1 MNFSLQLNHSC
12 RRAAL
17 LLMLVALGLCTAAAQ
32 ASIESLYDNYVSS
45 SGAARIEAQKKLVK
59 LLADEQYIDPDYV
72 NNKKQQEAVMCYG
85 MAEYYSD
92 ANDYNKTK
100 AMAQKALQLL
110 NKHNNSLTSD
120 IYGMLG
126 IAEHRKG
133 NFAAS
138 IKNLEAAY
146 RIDLAIKDNERLS
159 SDLNNLA
166 GVYLASNDPQSAKYY
181 ILKGI
186 DVERHIGRSDKLAI
200 RLGMASEIFMKLHDS
215 EQALKYAQEA
225 YRLDQSGGRPGKAAV
240 RLVQM
245 AAVYME
251 AHDYAQAKQ
260 ALKQALPQLE
270 KDKNFNSLSIA
281 YAQMGDIALYHGN
294 NAQAAQYYNQSLAMC
309 RTTGNRYIEDRA
321 ERGLWKALRE
331 SDPTAA
337 LSHLERHSELA
348 DSMYRDELAQ
358 QLSNFQAK
366 YKTAELE
373 HKNNEMKHRSKVALV
388 IFILVVLL
396 LVTGIGA
403 MSFALKQKSKAH
415 TMIKKIEEM
424 RTNFFTNITHEFRT
438 PLTVILGA
446 TSRLQRGELAAGETP
461 ASLYEMITRQGRSL
475 LTLINQLLDISKVKS
490 SIGHPDWRRG
500 NIVTFTRMLVATHQE
515 WAKAKHI
522 DIQFASKENDI
533 EMDFVPDYV
542 RKVINNLLSNSI
554 KYTPNHGSIYVTLA
568 RSGNDLRVRVA
579 DTGRGID
586 PEELPHIFDAFYQ
599 GANNTEHVGTGVGL
613 ALVKQIVTSMH
624 GEIEVSSQLGQG
636 TVFTILQSLRQAG
649 HKNMQPLDTTAPL
662 PAEPAHPLLEES
674 DIVLPQGLANADDN
688 SRTAPLVLIVE
699 DDRDVAYYIG
709 AQLQQRYSLRY
720 ASDGNEGLVLA
731 QELMPDL
738 VITDLMMHGCDGF
751 ELCQKMHES
760 EALNHI
766 PIIILTAKTADE
778 DRIRGISTGADY
790 YMTKPFNSEE
800 LAVRVDHLI
809 EQRRLLRK
817 KYSQAMIQDKAS
829 DVQLSKYDR
838 DFINKLADLVHAQ
851 MPKGNV
857 DVETIAS
864 RLCMSTKQLRSK
876 VMTITGQNPNAYI
889 LQLRMNKARRLL
901 ASTQAPIGDIAM
913 QCGFDDSAYF
923 SRVFKQLFKT
933 TPSQYR
939 KSQ

>member
-1 MNFSLQLNHSC
+1 MALNTEAGSELGISLCHTYFGSLYERAGQYDKATEEYETAYQMMQTSMDDWHALNSLIALAGIHSAKGDGAKTLEYLAKAKATAE
-12 RRAAL
+12 RIASKEHLAEIHTLYYKHYKRLGDYHNAL
-17 LLMLVALGLCTAAAQ
+17 TAYEQ
-32 ASIESLYDNYVSS
+32 ATAMQDSVLDMEKVNRIQNTSLSIERNRREREISEARLRMERERTMRYVGFIV
-45 SGAARIEAQKKLVK
+45 SGVVLLV
-59 LLADEQYIDPDYV
+59 
-72 NNKKQQEAVMCYG
+72 
-85 MAEYYSD
+85 
-92 ANDYNKTK
+92 
-100 AMAQKALQLL
+100 
-110 NKHNNSLTSD
+110 
-120 IYGMLG
+120 
-126 IAEHRKG
+126 
-133 NFAAS
+133 
-138 IKNLEAAY
+138 
-146 RIDLAIKDNERLS
+146 
-159 SDLNNLA
+159 LA
-166 GVYLASNDPQSAKYY
+166 GVLVVVLYTN
-181 ILKGI
+181 
-186 DVERHIGRSDKLAI
+186 
-200 RLGMASEIFMKLHDS
+200 RLRRRNHL
-215 EQALKYAQEA
+215 ALK
-225 YRLDQSGGRPGKAAV
+225 RLAAV
-240 RLVQM
+240 R
-245 AAVYME
+245 E
-251 AHDYAQAKQ
+251 
-260 ALKQALPQLE
+260 
-270 KDKNFNSLSIA
+270 
-281 YAQMGDIALYHGN
+281 
-294 NAQAAQYYNQSLAMC
+294 
-309 RTTGNRYIEDRA
+309 
-321 ERGLWKALRE
+321 
-331 SDPTAA
+331 
-337 LSHLERHSELA
+337 
-348 DSMYRDELAQ
+348 
-358 QLSNFQAK
+358 
-366 YKTAELE
+366 
-373 HKNNEMKHRSKVALV
+373 
-388 IFILVVLL
+388 
-396 LVTGIGA
+396 
-403 MSFALKQKSKAH
+403 
-415 TMIKKIEEM
+415 
-424 RTNFFTNITHEFRT
+424 NFFTNLTHEFRT

-568 RSGNDLRVRVA
+568 RSGTDLRVRVA

-649 HKNMQPLDTTAPL
+649 HKKLQPLDTTAPL

-720 ASDGNEGLVLA
+720 ASDGNEGLALA

-778 DRIRGISTGADY
+778 DRIRGISAGADY